1 MNNNDELSFEELEQV
16 GMPSFIDLNEFMTAF
31 EKGDMQTV
39 VDMGASLMAS
49 PALNNR
55 QKEEIAK
62 LMDQAKHVLNNKEE
76 TKGFGL

>member
-1 MNNNDELSFEELEQV
+1 
-16 GMPSFIDLNEFMTAF
+16 
-31 EKGDMQTV
+31 
-39 VDMGASLMAS
+39 MAS
-49 PALNNR
+49 AALNNR